1 MNNIF
6 SPQQISKT
14 GNLDSNLISRQC
26 KLNLMADFMR
36 IKHENPILKQS
47 EIAKQLGYSSSSL
60 QRCRNDINM
69 LSPYRIQSNNTNK
82 LTEKTSDTNFDDN
95 SHRQPDVKRPQM
107 TSNDLKRTQS
117 YTKSDKRNRKILKTG
132 SVQENI
138 EVNDQKLNEILD
150 NNDV

>member
-14 GNLDSNLISRQC
+14 VNLDSNLISRQC

-95 SHRQPDVKRPQM
+95 SHREPDVKRPQM
-107 TSNDLKRTQS
+107 TSNDLFFTYS
-117 YTKSDKRNRKILKTG
+117 YTIRDHVICHIRNIF
-132 SVQENI
+132 
-138 EVNDQKLNEILD
+138 KL
-150 NNDV
+150 